1 MANVGYSPAA
11 AAIDSRANRWARSV
25 QLRELSGALQ
35 NLAKYP
41 PEPEAARKWANVDL
55 FAAFLSED
63 PGRDEAGW
71 PARVWAAIDTAVQVL
86 VFVPILL
93 TWIGLTSAA
102 FADRNSQSLLQTW
115 QTGRM
120 FGVSFHL
127 VALYTACIVFLLI
140 AGTVALIIHRKQL
153 ERDDADLR
161 AKLAEAL
168 TWADLELAPVRL
180 GITDRVAQEM
190 GDMADK
196 LVQTADAIEAAGVAA
211 VVAQQQATAAVTA
224 AVPALASVDAA
235 ATASRDA
242 AAELGRTPGALKPH
256 LTELTEA
263 ANNVAKAERDLVAAS
278 AASSKQ
284 VASALGAS
292 GRDLADAS
300 AASTKQI
307 ASALGASGRDLADA
321 SAASTKQ
328 IASALGASGRDLAD
342 ASAASTKQI
351 AETLAGG
358 ASGVRDSLGEV
369 TSAAAWSASRAEVA
383 ADILGQAQH
392 ALIGLPGAVAELRTG
407 VGDIGSQIMN
417 LTDAIKAAGG
427 AADRLLAAVQQQSAS
442 AEPELQTDP
451 SPDRWPDL
459 KSIDGQGGPNP
470 PWNQQPRSK

>member
-242 AAELGRTPGALKPH
+242 AAELGKTPGALKPH
-256 LTELTEA
+256 LIELTEA

-328 IASALGASGRDLAD
+328 IA
-342 ASAASTKQI
+342 
-351 AETLAGG
+351 ETLAGG

-369 TSAAAWSASRAEVA
+369 TSAATWSASRAEVA

-451 SPDRWPDL
+451 SPARWPDL

>member
-1 MANVGYSPAA
+1 MAYAGYSPAA
-11 AAIDSRANRWARSV
+11 AAIDSRANRCARSV

-35 NLAKYP
+35 NLAKDP

-63 PGRDEAGW
+63 PGRDKAGW
-71 PARVWAAIDTAVQVL
+71 SARIWAVIDTAVQVL

-120 FGVSFHL
+120 FGFSFHL

-140 AGTVALIIHRKQL
+140 AGTVALIIHRKRL
-153 ERDDADLR
+153 ERDDVDLR

-168 TWADLELAPVRL
+168 TWADLELAPIRL
-180 GITDRVAQEM
+180 GITDRVADEM

-196 LVQTADAIEAAGVAA
+196 LVQTADVIEAAGVAA
-211 VVAQQQATAAVTA
+211 VAAQQQATAAVTA

-242 AAELGRTPGALKPH
+242 AAELGKTPGALKPH
-256 LTELTEA
+256 LIELTWA
-263 ANNVAKAERDLVAAS
+263 ANNVAQAERDLVAAS
-278 AASSKQ
+278 AASTKQ
-284 VASALGAS
+284 IADALGAS

-307 ASALGASGRDLADA
+307 ADALGASGRDLAEA

-328 IASALGASGRDLAD
+328 IAD
-342 ASAASTKQI
+342 
-351 AETLAGG
+351 TLAGG
-358 ASGVRDSLGEV
+358 ASEVRASLVEV
-369 TSAAAWSASRAEVA
+369 TSAGVWSASRAEVA
-383 ADILGQAQH
+383 ADILGQAQQ

-417 LTDAIKAAGG
+417 LTDAISAAGD
-427 AADRLLAAVQQQSAS
+427 AADRLLAAVRQQSAS
-442 AEPELQTDP
+442 AEPELHTDHTP
-451 SPDRWPDL
+451 ARWPDL
-459 KSIDGQGGPNP
+459 KTIDGQGGPNP
-470 PWNQQPRSK
+470 PWNQRPRSK

>member
-1 MANVGYSPAA
+1 MAYAGYSPAA
-11 AAIDSRANRWARSV
+11 AAIDSRANRCARSV

-35 NLAKYP
+35 NLAKDP

-63 PGRDEAGW
+63 PGRDKAGW
-71 PARVWAAIDTAVQVL
+71 SARVWAVIDTAVQVL

-120 FGVSFHL
+120 FGFSFHL

-140 AGTVALIIHRKQL
+140 AGTVALIIHRKRL
-153 ERDDADLR
+153 ERDDVDLR

-168 TWADLELAPVRL
+168 TWADLELAPIRL
-180 GITDRVAQEM
+180 GITDRVADEM

-196 LVQTADAIEAAGVAA
+196 LVQTADVIEAAGVAA
-211 VVAQQQATAAVTA
+211 VAAQQQATAAVTA

-242 AAELGRTPGALKPH
+242 AAELGKTPGALKPH
-256 LTELTEA
+256 LIELTWA
-263 ANNVAKAERDLVAAS
+263 ANNVAQAERDLVAAS
-278 AASSKQ
+278 AASTKQ
-284 VASALGAS
+284 IADALGAS

-307 ASALGASGRDLADA
+307 ADALGASGRDLAQA

-328 IASALGASGRDLAD
+328 IAD
-342 ASAASTKQI
+342 
-351 AETLAGG
+351 TLAGG
-358 ASGVRDSLGEV
+358 ASEVRASLVEV
-369 TSAAAWSASRAEVA
+369 TSAGVWSASRAEVA
-383 ADILGQAQH
+383 ADILGQAQQ

-417 LTDAIKAAGG
+417 LTDAISAAGD
-427 AADRLLAAVQQQSAS
+427 AADRLLAAVRQQSAS
-442 AEPELQTDP
+442 AEPELHTDHTP
-451 SPDRWPDL
+451 ARWPDL
-459 KSIDGQGGPNP
+459 KTIDGQGGPNP
-470 PWNQQPRSK
+470 PWNQRPRSK

>member
-1 MANVGYSPAA
+1 M
-11 AAIDSRANRWARSV
+11 

-35 NLAKYP
+35 NLAKDP

-55 FAAFLSED
+55 FAAFLTED

-71 PARVWAAIDTAVQVL
+71 PARAWAGIDTAVQVL

-140 AGTVALIIHRKQL
+140 AGTVALIIHRKRL

-168 TWADLELAPVRL
+168 TWADLELAPMRL

-196 LVQTADAIEAAGVAA
+196 LVRTADVVEAAGVAA
-211 VVAQQQATAAVTA
+211 VAAQQQATAAVTA

-242 AAELGRTPGALKPH
+242 AAELGKTPGALKPH
-256 LTELTEA
+256 LIELTWA
-263 ANNVAKAERDLVAAS
+263 ANNVAQAERDLVAAS
-278 AASSKQ
+278 AASTKQ
-284 VASALGAS
+284 IADTLGASGRDLVAASAASSKHIADTLGAS

-307 ASALGASGRDLADA
+307 AD
-321 SAASTKQ
+321 
-328 IASALGASGRDLAD
+328 
-342 ASAASTKQI
+342 
-351 AETLAGG
+351 TLAGG
-358 ASGVRDSLGEV
+358 ASEVRDSLGEV
-369 TSAAAWSASRAEVA
+369 TSAAVWSASRAEVA
-383 ADILGQAQH
+383 ADILGQAQQ

-417 LTDAIKAAGG
+417 LTDAITAAGD
-427 AADRLLAAVQQQSAS
+427 AADRLLTAVQQQSAD
-442 AEPELQTDP
+442 AEPELQTDHTP
-451 SPDRWPDL
+451 ARWPDL
-459 KSIDGQGGPNP
+459 KTIDGQGGPNP
-470 PWNQQPRSK
+470 PWNQRPRSK

>member
-1 MANVGYSPAA
+1 MAYAGYSPAA
-11 AAIDSRANRWARSV
+11 AAIDSRANRCARSV

-35 NLAKYP
+35 NLAKDP

-63 PGRDEAGW
+63 PGRDKAGW
-71 PARVWAAIDTAVQVL
+71 SARIWAVIDTAVQVL

-120 FGVSFHL
+120 FGFSFHL

-140 AGTVALIIHRKQL
+140 AGTVALIIHRKRL
-153 ERDDADLR
+153 ERDDVDLR

-168 TWADLELAPVRL
+168 TWADLELAPIRL
-180 GITDRVAQEM
+180 GITDRVADEM

-196 LVQTADAIEAAGVAA
+196 LVQTADVIEAAGVAA
-211 VVAQQQATAAVTA
+211 VAAQQQATAAVTA

-242 AAELGRTPGALKPH
+242 AAELGKTPGALKPH
-256 LTELTEA
+256 LIELTWA
-263 ANNVAKAERDLVAAS
+263 ANNVAQAERDLVAAS
-278 AASSKQ
+278 AASTKQ
-284 VASALGAS
+284 IADALGAS

-307 ASALGASGRDLADA
+307 ADALGASGRDLAQA

-328 IASALGASGRDLAD
+328 IAD
-342 ASAASTKQI
+342 
-351 AETLAGG
+351 TLAGG
-358 ASGVRDSLGEV
+358 ASEVRASLVEV
-369 TSAAAWSASRAEVA
+369 TSAGVWSASRAEVA
-383 ADILGQAQH
+383 ADILGQAQQ

-417 LTDAIKAAGG
+417 LTDAISAAGD
-427 AADRLLAAVQQQSAS
+427 AADRLLAAVRQQSAS
-442 AEPELQTDP
+442 AEPELHTDHTP
-451 SPDRWPDL
+451 ARWPDL
-459 KSIDGQGGPNP
+459 KTIDGQGGPNP
-470 PWNQQPRSK
+470 PWNQRPRSK